1 MKKQVIYLMLFFVMV
16 LWTSGIM
23 VAKTIG
29 DSMGALEFS
38 FWRWELPSF
47 LWHLCN
53 TESFHKDARDW
64 SKLRELFLLGI
75 MAGGSTFLSGLF
87 K

>member
-38 FWRWELPSF
+38 FWRWAVAVIFMAPFFFTHFSPDF
-47 LWHLCN
+47 
-53 TESFHKDARDW
+53 TERVDFRGPK
-64 SKLRELFLLGI
+64 K
-75 MAGGSTFLSGLF
+75 T
-87 K
+87 

>member
-1 MKKQVIYLMLFFVMV
+1 MKRQATYLMLFFVMV

-38 FWRWELPSF
+38 FGGGQLPSF
-47 LWHLCN
+47 LWHL
-53 TESFHKDARDW
+53 
-64 SKLRELFLLGI
+64 LQYREF
-75 MAGGSTFLSGLF
+75 
-87 K
+87 